1 MKVNY
6 DCAPCFMRQAKDV
19 LDEITDDE
27 DVKVEVMSSVF
38 KLLAEEYYKGANSNW
53 TGSKI
58 HRLIK
63 DQTNSEDPYYLRK
76 KQSNEMAKSFMGEI
90 YNILKEDNSLET
102 SVKIAIVGNIIDFG
116 AYPKDTD
123 FKHLIEINLNKDLKI
138 NQTDLLE
145 DALRKHNKLLYL
157 VDNAGEIVFD
167 KILLEKIKSYDLDII
182 LAVKEAPIVNDACM
196 TDALEARLDEY
207 AEIVSTGEDTVGIV
221 YEELSDDFRKIFDEA
236 DFIISKGLGNF
247 EGLTEIDLSD
257 KDVFYLACAKC
268 PVSSRLIGID
278 LGEMFLLKDDG
289 SFLNK

>member
-1 MKVNY
+1 
-6 DCAPCFMRQAKDV
+6 MRQAKDV

-27 DVKVEVMSSVF
+27 DVKVEIMSSVF
-38 KLLAEEYYKGANSNW
+38 KLLAKEYYKGANSNW

-76 KQSNEMAKSFMGEI
+76 KQSNEMAKSFMREI
-90 YNILKEDNSLET
+90 YNILKEDDSLET

-123 FKHLIEINLNKDLKI
+123 FKHLIEINLNKDLQI

-145 DALRKHNKLLYL
+145 DALRKHNKVLYL

-167 KILLEKIKSYDLDII
+167 KILLEKIKSYGLDII

-196 TDALEARLDEY
+196 VDALEAGLDEY
-207 AEIVSTGEDTVGIV
+207 AEIVSTGEDTVGVV
-221 YEELSDDFRKIFDEA
+221 YEEFSDDFRKIFDESE
-236 DFIISKGLGNF
+236 FIISKGLGNF

-257 KDVFYLACAKC
+257 KEVFYLACAKC